1 MITLYA
7 CLRAFAPSG
16 RMTIPSTFTW
26 IHGAHKHESA
36 GICNTCCGSG
46 NSHASV
52 LKRLAQSF
60 QRVCTELGQLVQK
73 QHTPRT
79 GSSSLCQTVGQLHIV
94 PLWGKYPGV
103 NYPTPGVAVRG
114 YNHPIKKELQ
124 KTIQFWGPIF
134 TFSIIAISYRVFNYW
149 SHSEKNILH

>member
-1 MITLYA
+1 MGARVHGGDEHRPGGVLR
-7 CLRAFAPSG
+7 LRA
-16 RMTIPSTFTW
+16 
-26 IHGAHKHESA
+26 HAHDADKA
-36 GICNTCCGSG
+36 
-46 NSHASV
+46 V
-52 LKRLAQSF
+52 LQRLAHRL
-60 QRVCTELGQLVQK
+60 QRRALILRQLVQK
-73 QHTPRT
+73 QHAPRT

-103 NYPTPGVAVRG
+103 NYPNPGVAVRG